1 VPDPVAPSGEDAEL
15 RALVEQALQ
24 ATYELGAEIGRG
36 GMGIVYR
43 ARDRRLKRPVAIK
56 LLPPELSYRRDVRT
70 RFLREAETAAQ
81 LSHPNIVPIYSVD
94 EIGSLV
100 FFVMALVDGDNV
112 ARQLQQRG
120 VLPVD
125 QVRRWLVEMSEA
137 LAYAHARGV
146 IHRDIKPDNILVDA
160 IDGRAVVT
168 DFGIARAAT
177 EGGDTARLTATG
189 MAIGTPAYM
198 SPEQASGDRDV
209 DARSDL
215 YSLGVV
221 AYQMLCGQPPF
232 TAGTMPA
239 LLVKHLAETPVPV
252 SERRPDTP
260 PDLAALV
267 MRLLEKNPDHRVQ
280 QATEVAQA
288 VRSGT
293 APLPRVTASA
303 TARSPIPLDG
313 SPIGGMSLTGAAAS
327 PAPPAYQPPAYQPPA
342 YQPAYQ
348 PPAYTANTG
357 VLPAAGGGFPPAPVL
372 APAESGPTPVEVARW
387 EAPPV
392 VRFRKKLGP
401 YLIVNSVILLLS
413 LIGGI
418 DLLGVT
424 AIWTI
429 ALAFNYSK
437 LWTEGFDWRDV
448 LRQARHRELGDI
460 LNDFGEELEATF
472 SQKKRDQLRAR
483 GHYGSGH
490 PRTRDPLPLSVP
502 SVALPAPG
510 TAPDAVLAA
519 LAPPVQDAVRQLR
532 MAQAEAARLY
542 AAIPQGKRRGTPDPR
557 DVAPVVHAG
566 VAAVVRELAADAGR
580 DLAAA
585 LAPVEAE
592 IAALEAQ
599 ANPMEA
605 AASESR
611 VRRLAQLRRDKRA
624 LRDVLDR
631 QGHRLRQLR
640 ACTATLDGIR
650 GHLVGWQAGTGAEA
664 EAHAD
669 ALAALVVQVAE
680 EATALSRPL
689 PAAAASA

>member
-490 PRTRDPLPLSVP
+490 PRTRDLLPLSVP
-502 SVALPAPG
+502 SVTLPAPG
-510 TAPDAVLAA
+510 TAPEALLAA

>member
-372 APAESGPTPVEVARW
+372 APAVSGPTPVEVARW

-490 PRTRDPLPLSVP
+490 PRTRDLLPLSVP
-502 SVALPAPG
+502 SVTLPAPG
-510 TAPDAVLAA
+510 TAPEALLAA

-542 AAIPQGKRRGTPDPR
+542 AAIPQGKRRGTADPR

>member
-252 SERRPDTP
+252 AERRPDTP

-280 QATEVAQA
+280 QASEVAQA

-293 APLPRVTASA
+293 APLPRVTSSA

-327 PAPPAYQPPAYQPPA
+327 PASPAYQP
-342 YQPAYQ
+342 PAYQ

-357 VLPAAGGGFPPAPVL
+357 VLPAAGGGFPTAPVL
-372 APAESGPTPVEVARW
+372 APAVSGPTPVEVARW

-392 VRFRKKLGP
+392 VRFRRKLGP
-401 YLIVNSVILLLS
+401 YLIVNSVILVLS
-413 LIGGI
+413 LLGGM

-429 ALAFNYSK
+429 VLAFNYSK

-510 TAPDAVLAA
+510 TAPDAMLAA

-542 AAIPQGKRRGTPDPR
+542 AAIPQGKRRGTADPR

-669 ALAALVVQVAE
+669 ALVALVVQAAE
-680 EATALSRPL
+680 EAAALSRPL
-689 PAAAASA
+689 PATAASA

>member
-252 SERRPDTP
+252 AERRPDTP

-280 QATEVAQA
+280 QASEVAQA

-293 APLPRVTASA
+293 APLPRVTSSA

-342 YQPAYQ
+342 YQP
-348 PPAYTANTG
+348 PAYTANTG

-372 APAESGPTPVEVARW
+372 APAVSGPTPVEVARW

-401 YLIVNSVILLLS
+401 YLIVNSVILVLS
-413 LIGGI
+413 LLGGM

-429 ALAFNYSK
+429 VLAFNYSK

-448 LRQARHRELGDI
+448 LRQARDRELGDI

-510 TAPDAVLAA
+510 TAPDAMLAA

-542 AAIPQGKRRGTPDPR
+542 AAIPQGKRRGTADPR

-669 ALAALVVQVAE
+669 ALVALVVQAAE
-680 EATALSRPL
+680 EAAALSRPL
-689 PAAAASA
+689 PAATASA

>member
-252 SERRPDTP
+252 AERRPDTP

-280 QATEVAQA
+280 QASEVAQA

-293 APLPRVTASA
+293 APLPRVTSSA

-342 YQPAYQ
+342 YQP
-348 PPAYTANTG
+348 PAYTANTG
-357 VLPAAGGGFPPAPVL
+357 VLPAAGGGFPTAPVL
-372 APAESGPTPVEVARW
+372 APAVSGPTPVEVARW

-401 YLIVNSVILLLS
+401 YLIVNSVILVLS
-413 LIGGI
+413 LLGGM

-429 ALAFNYSK
+429 VLAFNYSK

-448 LRQARHRELGDI
+448 LRQARDRELGDI

-669 ALAALVVQVAE
+669 ALVALVVQAAE
-680 EATALSRPL
+680 EAAALSRPL
-689 PAAAASA
+689 PAATASA

>member
-252 SERRPDTP
+252 AERRPDTP

-280 QATEVAQA
+280 QASEVAQA

-293 APLPRVTASA
+293 APLPRVTSSA

-342 YQPAYQ
+342 YQP
-348 PPAYTANTG
+348 PAYTANTG
-357 VLPAAGGGFPPAPVL
+357 VLPAAGGGFPTAPVL
-372 APAESGPTPVEVARW
+372 APAVSGPTPVEVARW

-401 YLIVNSVILLLS
+401 YLIVNSVILVLS
-413 LIGGI
+413 LLGGM

-424 AIWTI
+424 AVWTI
-429 ALAFNYSK
+429 VLAFNYSK

-510 TAPDAVLAA
+510 TAPDAMLAA

-542 AAIPQGKRRGTPDPR
+542 AAIPQGKRRGTADPR

-669 ALAALVVQVAE
+669 ALVALVVQAAE
-680 EATALSRPL
+680 EAAALSRPL
-689 PAAAASA
+689 PAATASA

>member
-1 VPDPVAPSGEDAEL
+1 MPDPVAPSGEDAEL

-56 LLPPELSYRRDVRT
+56 LLPPELSYRRDVRI

-252 SERRPDTP
+252 AERRPDTP

-280 QATEVAQA
+280 QASEVAQA

-293 APLPRVTASA
+293 APLPRVTSSA

-342 YQPAYQ
+342 YQP
-348 PPAYTANTG
+348 PAYTANTG
-357 VLPAAGGGFPPAPVL
+357 VLPAAGGGFPTAPVL
-372 APAESGPTPVEVARW
+372 APAVSGPTPVEVARW

-401 YLIVNSVILLLS
+401 YLIVNSVILVLS
-413 LIGGI
+413 LLGGM

-429 ALAFNYSK
+429 VLAFNYSK

-510 TAPDAVLAA
+510 TAPDAMLAA

-542 AAIPQGKRRGTPDPR
+542 AAIPQGKRRGTADPR

-669 ALAALVVQVAE
+669 ALVALVVQAAE
-680 EATALSRPL
+680 EAAALSRPL
-689 PAAAASA
+689 PATAASA

>member
-1 VPDPVAPSGEDAEL
+1 MPDPVAPSGEDAEL

-252 SERRPDTP
+252 AERRPDTP

-280 QATEVAQA
+280 QASEVAQA

-293 APLPRVTASA
+293 APLPRVTSSA

-342 YQPAYQ
+342 YQP
-348 PPAYTANTG
+348 PAYTANTG
-357 VLPAAGGGFPPAPVL
+357 VLPAAGGGFPTAPVL
-372 APAESGPTPVEVARW
+372 APAVSGPTPVEVARW

-401 YLIVNSVILLLS
+401 YLIVNSVILVLS
-413 LIGGI
+413 LLGGM

-429 ALAFNYSK
+429 VLAFNYSK

-448 LRQARHRELGDI
+448 LRQARDRELGDI

-510 TAPDAVLAA
+510 TAPDAMLAA

-542 AAIPQGKRRGTPDPR
+542 AAIPQGKRRGTADPR

-669 ALAALVVQVAE
+669 ALVALVVQAAE
-680 EATALSRPL
+680 EAAALSRPL
-689 PAAAASA
+689 PAATASA

>member
-1 VPDPVAPSGEDAEL
+1 
-15 RALVEQALQ
+15 
-24 ATYELGAEIGRG
+24 
-36 GMGIVYR
+36 
-43 ARDRRLKRPVAIK
+43 
-56 LLPPELSYRRDVRT
+56 
-70 RFLREAETAAQ
+70 
-81 LSHPNIVPIYSVD
+81 
-94 EIGSLV
+94 
-100 FFVMALVDGDNV
+100 
-112 ARQLQQRG
+112 
-120 VLPVD
+120 
-125 QVRRWLVEMSEA
+125 
-137 LAYAHARGV
+137 
-146 IHRDIKPDNILVDA
+146 
-160 IDGRAVVT
+160 
-168 DFGIARAAT
+168 
-177 EGGDTARLTATG
+177 
-189 MAIGTPAYM
+189 
-198 SPEQASGDRDV
+198 
-209 DARSDL
+209 
-215 YSLGVV
+215 
-221 AYQMLCGQPPF
+221 
-232 TAGTMPA
+232 
-239 LLVKHLAETPVPV
+239 
-252 SERRPDTP
+252 
-260 PDLAALV
+260 
-267 MRLLEKNPDHRVQ
+267 
-280 QATEVAQA
+280 
-288 VRSGT
+288 
-293 APLPRVTASA
+293 
-303 TARSPIPLDG
+303 
-313 SPIGGMSLTGAAAS
+313 
-327 PAPPAYQPPAYQPPA
+327 
-342 YQPAYQ
+342 
-348 PPAYTANTG
+348 
-357 VLPAAGGGFPPAPVL
+357 
-372 APAESGPTPVEVARW
+372 VEVARW

-401 YLIVNSVILLLS
+401 YLIVNSVILVLS
-413 LIGGI
+413 LLGGM

-424 AIWTI
+424 AVWTI
-429 ALAFNYSK
+429 VLAFNYSK

-542 AAIPQGKRRGTPDPR
+542 AAIPQGKRRGTADPR

-669 ALAALVVQVAE
+669 ALVALVVQAAE
-680 EATALSRPL
+680 EAAALSRPL
-689 PAAAASA
+689 PATAASA

>member
-15 RALVEQALQ
+15 RVLVEQALQ

-56 LLPPELSYRRDVRT
+56 LLPPELSYRRDVRI

-81 LSHPNIVPIYSVD
+81 LSHPNIVPIYAVD

-100 FFVMALVDGDNV
+100 FFVMALVDGDNL

-198 SPEQASGDRDV
+198 SPEQASGDRDL

-239 LLVKHLAETPVPV
+239 LLVKHLAEAPVPV

-267 MRLLEKNPDHRVQ
+267 MRLLEKNPDLRVQ
-280 QATEVAQA
+280 QASEVAQA

-293 APLPRVTASA
+293 APLPRVTSAA

-313 SPIGGMSLTGAAAS
+313 SPIGGMSMTGAAAP
-327 PAPPAYQPPAYQPPA
+327 PAPPAYPP
-342 YQPAYQ
+342 PAYQ

-357 VLPAAGGGFPPAPVL
+357 VLPAAGGGFPA
-372 APAESGPTPVEVARW
+372 APAGAPAASGPTPVEVARW

-401 YLIVNSVILLLS
+401 YLIVNSVILVLS
-413 LIGGI
+413 LLGGM

-429 ALAFNYSK
+429 MLAFNYSK

-510 TAPDAVLAA
+510 TAPDAALAT

-532 MAQAEAARLY
+532 MAQAEADRLY
-542 AAIPQGKRRGTPDPR
+542 AAIPQGKRRGTADPR
-557 DVAPVVHAG
+557 DVAPVVYAG
-566 VAAVVRELAADAGR
+566 VAAVVRELAADAAR

-669 ALAALVVQVAE
+669 ALVALVVQAAE
-680 EATALSRPL
+680 EAAALSRPL
-689 PAAAASA
+689 PATAASA

>member
-401 YLIVNSVILLLS
+401 YLIVNSVILLL
-413 LIGGI
+413 GGI

-490 PRTRDPLPLSVP
+490 PRTRDLLPLSVP
-502 SVALPAPG
+502 SVTLPAPG
-510 TAPDAVLAA
+510 TAPEALLAA

>member
-1 VPDPVAPSGEDAEL
+1 
-15 RALVEQALQ
+15 
-24 ATYELGAEIGRG
+24 
-36 GMGIVYR
+36 
-43 ARDRRLKRPVAIK
+43 
-56 LLPPELSYRRDVRT
+56 
-70 RFLREAETAAQ
+70 
-81 LSHPNIVPIYSVD
+81 
-94 EIGSLV
+94 
-100 FFVMALVDGDNV
+100 
-112 ARQLQQRG
+112 
-120 VLPVD
+120 
-125 QVRRWLVEMSEA
+125 
-137 LAYAHARGV
+137 
-146 IHRDIKPDNILVDA
+146 
-160 IDGRAVVT
+160 
-168 DFGIARAAT
+168 
-177 EGGDTARLTATG
+177 

-490 PRTRDPLPLSVP
+490 PRTRDLLPLSVP
-502 SVALPAPG
+502 SVTLPAPG
-510 TAPDAVLAA
+510 TAPEALLAA

>member
-252 SERRPDTP
+252 AERRPDTP

-280 QATEVAQA
+280 QASEVAQA

-293 APLPRVTASA
+293 APLPRVTSSA

-342 YQPAYQ
+342 YQP
-348 PPAYTANTG
+348 PAYTANTG
-357 VLPAAGGGFPPAPVL
+357 VLPAAGGGFPTAPVL
-372 APAESGPTPVEVARW
+372 APAVSGPTPVEVARW

-401 YLIVNSVILLLS
+401 YLIVNSVILVLS
-413 LIGGI
+413 LLGGM

-429 ALAFNYSK
+429 VLAFNYSK

-448 LRQARHRELGDI
+448 LRQARDRELGDI

-510 TAPDAVLAA
+510 TAPDAMLAA

-542 AAIPQGKRRGTPDPR
+542 AAIPQGKRRGTADLR

-669 ALAALVVQVAE
+669 ALVALVVQAAE
-680 EATALSRPL
+680 EAAALSRPL
-689 PAAAASA
+689 PAATASA

>member
-252 SERRPDTP
+252 AERRPDTP

-280 QATEVAQA
+280 QASEVAQA

-293 APLPRVTASA
+293 APLPRVTSSA

-342 YQPAYQ
+342 YQP
-348 PPAYTANTG
+348 PAYTANTG
-357 VLPAAGGGFPPAPVL
+357 VLPAAGGGFPTAPVL
-372 APAESGPTPVEVARW
+372 APAVSGPTPVEVARW

-401 YLIVNSVILLLS
+401 YLIVNSVILVLS
-413 LIGGI
+413 LLGGM

-424 AIWTI
+424 AVWTI
-429 ALAFNYSK
+429 VLAFNYSK

-510 TAPDAVLAA
+510 TAPDAMLAA

-669 ALAALVVQVAE
+669 ALVALVVQAAE
-680 EATALSRPL
+680 EAAALSRPL
-689 PAAAASA
+689 PAATASA